1 MPNFSIILRL
11 VTLSGFLA
19 GIVTAVHAEKSD
31 HDQPVNIEADRMTAD
46 DTKKVSYFEG
56 NVILTQGTIHMTADH
71 MTVREDPEGMKYASA
86 FGNPVTFRQ
95 KRDGVDEW
103 VDGKAQHVEY
113 NGKIERIE
121 LFDRAVVHQGKD
133 EIKGDYLSYD
143 TKTEFLRANGVA
155 DEQGGKAPGRVHVVL
170 QPKKDEQKSAVA
182 GKGGTASIP
191 STVTKDKMPSPLT
204 PAPLILKQDTDLSP

>member
-1 MPNFSIILRL
+1 MPNFSTILRL
-11 VTLSGFLA
+11 VILSGVLA
-19 GIVTAVHAEKSD
+19 GVVTAVHAEKSD
-31 HDQPVNIEADRMTAD
+31 HDQPVNIDADRMTAD

-56 NVILTQGTIHMTADH
+56 NVVLTQGTIHMTADH

-121 LFDRAVVHQGKD
+121 LFDHAVVHQGKD

-143 TKTEFLRANGVA
+143 TRTEFLRANGESEA
-155 DEQGGKAPGRVHVVL
+155 QKGKVPGRVHVVL
-170 QPKKDEQKSAVA
+170 QPAKKDEQKKPE
-182 GKGGTASIP
+182 GKGGTVPVPAA
-191 STVTKDKMPSPLT
+191 VTKDKEKTFS
-204 PAPLILKQDTDLSP
+204 PLILKQDTDLSP